1 MEWWWRRAS
10 SQAALDRLD
19 KETAEYY
26 DALTEAERADDEEWA
41 NVSSA
46 AAKTLTID

>member
-1 MEWWWRRAS
+1 MEWWWIRACS
-10 SQAALDRLD
+10 EGALAQLE

-26 DALTEAERADDEEWA
+26 DALTEAEKADDEEWA